1 MAIVVNTNQSSLIV
15 QKNLNK
21 AQSSL
26 NTSIERMSTGYKVN
40 RAADDAAGLSIA
52 TKMNTQIRGSE
63 VAKSNIQQGINVL
76 QTTEGDLTSIQ
87 TNLNRIRDLALQA
100 SNGVNSTEST
110 DAMISEVKALVD
122 EINRTAQGAEFNG
135 KELLSADAV
144 DSIRIQVGPNS
155 ESSINAITIEDVF
168 GDAQATAL
176 GLLNGSA
183 SFDTI
188 DDAFA
193 TDTDAATFVEDC
205 DSALKEIGE
214 RISGI
219 GAYQNRLTN
228 ALDGLTVRAEN
239 LTASKST
246 IMDADVATEAST
258 YTKAS
263 ILQQASAAL
272 LAQANQSP
280 SIALTLI

>member
-1 MAIVVNTNQSSLIV
+1 MAIVVNTNQSSLLV

-26 NTSIERMSTGYKVN
+26 NASIERMSTGYKVN

-122 EINRTAQGAEFNG
+122 EINRTAQGSEFNG

-155 ESSINAITIEDVF
+155 ESSINAIDIEDVF

-176 GLLNGSA
+176 GLLDGTAN
-183 SFDTI
+183 FDTI

-193 TDTDAATFVEDC
+193 TDTDAASFVEDC
-205 DSALKEIGE
+205 DNALKEISG

-239 LTASKST
+239 LTSAKST

>member
-122 EINRTAQGAEFNG
+122 EINRTAQGSEFNG

-193 TDTDAATFVEDC
+193 TATDAATFVEDC